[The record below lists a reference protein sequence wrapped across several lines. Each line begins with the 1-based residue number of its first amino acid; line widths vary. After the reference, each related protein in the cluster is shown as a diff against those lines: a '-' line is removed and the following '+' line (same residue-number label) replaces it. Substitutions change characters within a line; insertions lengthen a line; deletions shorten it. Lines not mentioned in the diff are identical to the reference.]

1 MQKRLNNPILCGKK
15 KHKMASKQRRGI
27 KQIYAAFLW
36 SMQGLKASFKHEA
49 SFRLEVYLAL
59 ILTPCAIY
67 LAQSPMQLL
76 LLLSVLLMVLII
88 EILNSAIEAVVDM
101 VCGEKYH
108 DLAKRAKDMGSA
120 AVFLGQILVVG
131 TWASVVYINYF

>member
-1 MQKRLNNPILCGKK
+1 
-15 KHKMASKQRRGI
+15 MASKQRRGI

-49 SFRLEVYLAL
+49 SFRLEVYLTL
-59 ILTPCAIY
+59 ILIPCAIY

-76 LLLSVLLMVLII
+76 LLLSVLLLVLII

-120 AVFLGQILVVG
+120 AVFLGQLLVVG
-131 TWASVVYINYF
+131 TWASVVYINYFV